1 MMFSEISIAYIK
13 LLVYRKMIWFFLI
26 FRFQPKQFSV
36 FSVPLAQLT
45 LDAALALKLSDFV
58 DNESLFMCDV
68 FDLKKRLV
76 E

>member
-1 MMFSEISIAYIK
+1 MLTISYLYIEK
-13 LLVYRKMIWFFLI
+13 KRFCLI
-26 FRFQPKQFSV
+26 FRFRPKQFSV
-36 FSVPLAQLT
+36 FSVPMAQLT

-68 FDLKKRLV
+68 FDLKRLV